1 MVIYINVKSNLLQV
15 LSIYRFIYYIVI
27 TVSLINSFLYLIN
40 IITLNSFGRK
50 ICLNILSKK
59 QKNDAK

>member
-15 LSIYRFIYYIVI
+15 LFIYGLIHYIVI
-27 TVSLINSFLYLIN
+27 TVSLINSFLYLIKV
-40 IITLNSFGRK
+40 ITLNSFGRK

-59 QKNDAK
+59 QKNEAK